1 MATKKTNEDE
11 RSLMPDV
18 VELLKVIA
26 LRSEET
32 REGVIGTYTFYG
44 TQLVAATWKPYRI
57 YDYGQPVFMNTKDS
71 ATALQTMEAA
81 SDQLATRLKE
91 PTTSPIP
98 AMPPAPAYAPQ
109 SAPK

>member
-1 MATKKTNEDE
+1 MLAGPIPVTILRAAQFHEFVGQIVE
-11 RSLMPDV
+11 WGRQGDV
-18 VELLKVIA
+18 SYVPEM
-26 LRSEET
+26 R
-32 REGVIGTYTFYG
+32 

-98 AMPPAPAYAPQ
+98 SLPPAPPYAPQ
-109 SAPK
+109 SPPKA